1 VHDNQPLV
9 SPAAAGEVENAMYG
23 FDGVGDVDHLLEKF

>member
-1 VHDNQPLV
+1 MATNRRLV
-9 SPAAAGEVENAMYG
+9 RFAAGEVENATYG